1 MRLAKR
7 LLRWLLFSVPVGAIT
22 GTILGVFGTDSGI
35 HLRTSVVV
43 SGAITGVGLGILG
56 ATFAMLTTTVFE
68 GTLERTGGSRILTGV
83 VVSGG
88 LMALGFSVV
97 YL

>member
-1 MRLAKR
+1 MRLVKR
-7 LLRWLLFSVPVGAIT
+7 LLRWLLFSVPVGAVA
-22 GTILGVFGTDSGI
+22 GTLLGVFDTDSGSN
-35 HLRTSVVV
+35 LRTSVVV
-43 SGAITGVGLGILG
+43 SGTITGIELGILG
-56 ATFAMLTTTVFE
+56 ATMAAVTTTVFKR
-68 GTLERTGGSRILTGV
+68 TLERAGGSRLLTGV